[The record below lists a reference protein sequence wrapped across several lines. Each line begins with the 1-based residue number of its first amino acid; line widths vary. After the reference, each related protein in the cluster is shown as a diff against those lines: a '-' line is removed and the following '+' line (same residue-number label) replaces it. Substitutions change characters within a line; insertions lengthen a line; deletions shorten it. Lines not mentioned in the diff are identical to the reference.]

1 MFSLQQSG
9 ELIYHEIPS
18 SISLGNQ
25 QDLMVNLH
33 DLVNMEGNPNLAASK
48 ATKRQRDQSSPK
60 LNPAST
66 NDGIEDRKKEHM
78 HRKLV
83 HRETEKK
90 RREDLSKLYAS
101 LGGLLPPN
109 FVKMKKFGDTSVKES
124 LLNVIPNAVSV
135 SSCNARSFEIQINSC
150 SIEDGFP
157 LSEILKALF
166 EEGLDVINYTS
177 KKINKRLLHYIQSE
191 ANDTTLTDL
200 SMLQQ
205 RLTAIANNHS
215 E

>member
-18 SISLGNQ
+18 SISLRNQ
-25 QDLMVNLH
+25 QDLIVNLH
-33 DLVNMEGNPNLAASK
+33 DLVNMERNPNLAASK
-48 ATKRQRDQSSPK
+48 ATKRQRDQSTPK

-66 NDGIEDRKKEHM
+66 ADEIEDRKNEHM

-109 FVKMKKFGDTSVKES
+109 FVK
-124 LLNVIPNAVSV
+124 
-135 SSCNARSFEIQINSC
+135 
-150 SIEDGFP
+150 
-157 LSEILKALF
+157 
-166 EEGLDVINYTS
+166 
-177 KKINKRLLHYIQSE
+177 

-205 RLTAIANNHS
+205 RLTAIANNRPEFNYETKVINFACMS
-215 E
+215 S